1 MPTPKEIF
9 DKLQGASMF
18 STLDLRQGFNQI
30 RIASA
35 DMRKTAFHGPDGLYE
50 WLFMPFGLKNASES
64 FQRAMDQV
72 LRALQHCAACYI
84 DNVVVFSASAEQHVV
99 DVKRV
104 LEAIRAAG
112 LTCHPKKCL
121 FGSLTVQYLGFEVCG
136 GQMTI
141 QQAKVAV
148 LDKLAVP
155 ENRTTLWAILG
166 EGALQELLD
175 AVKTGSVLQLPK
187 PEGRFTLYTDWSSA
201 GMGAVL
207 CQQTDAG
214 KRVVAFASRSCNAAE
229 ANYSSYE
236 REGLA
241 AVWAVTHFWVYL
253 QGREF
258 TLVTDH
264 QPLLWLKTNRS
275 VTGRNAR

>member
-1 MPTPKEIF
+1 MCGDYRDLNKLMLPYRYPMPTPKEIF
-9 DKLQGASMF
+9 DKLQGASVF

-50 WLFMPFGLKNASES
+50 WLFMPFGLKNSSES

-72 LRALQHCAACYI
+72 LRALQHCTVCYI
-84 DNVVVFSASAEQHVV
+84 DDVVVFSASAEQHVV

-104 LEAIRAAG
+104 LEAMRAAG
-112 LTCHPKKCL
+112 LTCHPKKCV

-155 ENRTTLWAILG
+155 ENRTTLRAILG
-166 EGALQELLD
+166 FLNYYRKF
-175 AVKTGSVLQLPK
+175 VPNFS
-187 PEGRFTLYTDWSSA
+187 
-201 GMGAVL
+201 
-207 CQQTDAG
+207 
-214 KRVVAFASRSCNAAE
+214 KRVACLNQLLR
-229 ANYSSYE
+229 E
-236 REGLA
+236 RG
-241 AVWAVTHFWVYL
+241 HY
-253 QGREF
+253 
-258 TLVTDH
+258 
-264 QPLLWLKTNRS
+264 
-275 VTGRNAR
+275 RNCWMQ